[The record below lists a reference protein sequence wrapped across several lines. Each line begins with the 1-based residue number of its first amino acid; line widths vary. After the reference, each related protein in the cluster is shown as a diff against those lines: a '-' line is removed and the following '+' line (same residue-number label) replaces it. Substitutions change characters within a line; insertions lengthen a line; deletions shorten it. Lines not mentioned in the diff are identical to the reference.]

1 MTNQNKKI
9 KVNVIAIHFIK
20 VQNFSIEEAKEKSA
34 NFVKNNFGVNTSND
48 PIINILELFG
58 TSFLH
63 SQNNEL
69 LQVQNKTNINN
80 MVGIE
85 LDNEGEKY
93 NVIRQQPSQSEGQ
106 VVFNTT
112 NILAQIDIGTE
123 FIGNNN
129 TYNATATTVGQALT
143 FGNNTKNLLITKLET
158 FASTKTAIVYCEN
171 HGLAVGIETVGS
183 GLGVA
188 GLNGT
193 QIITEIDKN
202 SFRFINNNIN
212 ADIVVASFTNTE
224 FFTANIIKTN
234 IRSVETGSITNISRG
249 AEVVPSN
256 TLQYI
261 NATGFVD
268 YNEIGIGADLETDD
282 NYRTR
287 IVERKKT
294 YGNIAEIKTLVLNQ
308 SGVTRVQLVQTKPF
322 VGNFT
327 IYFLRDNDSD
337 IIPTQQEL
345 DAVKN
350 VLINE
355 KNLHPTITIDNVFV
369 NAPTEIKRR
378 FAINGLLPNTDKM
391 KQAVKAQLQE
401 IIYNIGVQ
409 DGTVVEATATQLQ
422 TLLIQNTQD
431 SVGNVIT
438 SLNSVVIT
446 DTSDAPATLSLVIGE
461 FLTVDQ
467 VNFA

>member
-1 MTNQNKKI
+1 M
-9 KVNVIAIHFIK
+9 
-20 VQNFSIEEAKEKSA
+20 QNFSIEEAKEKSA
-34 NFVKNNFGVNTSND
+34 NFVKNNFGVNTSD
-48 PIINILELFG
+48 DIFANILERLG

-106 VVFNTT
+106 VVFNIT
-112 NILAQIDIGTE
+112 NILAQIDIGTA
-123 FIGNNN
+123 FVGNNN
-129 TYNATATTVGQALT
+129 TYNATTTTAGQVLT
-143 FGNNTKNLLITKLET
+143 FGNNTKNLLITKIET

-171 HGLAVGIETVGS
+171 HGLAVGVEIIGAGFS
-183 GLGVA
+183 VA

-193 QIITEIDKN
+193 QTITEIDKN
-202 SFRFINNNIN
+202 SFRFTNNSI
-212 ADIVVASFTNTE
+212 AGTTTLTSFTNTE

-249 AEVVPSN
+249 GEIVPSS

-261 NATGFVD
+261 NSTGFVD

-282 NYRTR
+282 NYRKR
-287 IVERKKT
+287 IIERKKT

-308 SGVTRVQLVQTKPF
+308 SGVTRVQLVQLKPF
-322 VGNFT
+322 IGNFT

-345 DAVKN
+345 NAVKN
-350 VLINE
+350 ILTSGE
-355 KNLHPTITIDNVFV
+355 NLHPTITTDNVFV
-369 NAPTEIKRR
+369 QAPTEIKRR
-378 FAINGLLPNTDKM
+378 FTINGLLPNTDKM
-391 KQAVKAQLQE
+391 KEAIKAQLQE
-401 IIYNIGVQ
+401 IIYNIGIQNGSVAE
-409 DGTVVEATATQLQ
+409 VTASELQ

-431 SVGNVIT
+431 SVGNVIR
-438 SLNSVVIT
+438 SINSITIT
-446 DTSDAPATLSLVIGE
+446 DILNAPATLFLNVGE

-467 VNFA
+467 INFA